1 MSESPNLGLPFIEAA
16 QAQKHVTHNEAISV
30 LDAVVQASVSDVNA
44 IAPPLTPANGSRV
57 IVASSATGVF
67 AERAAQIACFDA
79 GAWRFISPHVG
90 WLVWSTPDEMLF
102 VFTSDGWVKFTD
114 ALDAIENLDR
124 LGVGTGADAVNPLS
138 VRAAG
143 ALFTARYAA
152 DGGDGTLRLTL
163 NKETAAGTVSHIY
176 QTNWSGRAETGL
188 IGNDLWSV
196 RRSSDGATW
205 TTPLIVDTS
214 QVRVIDGSA
223 GNPGIA
229 FMSAATTGFARL
241 ADGSLCAAV
250 GGVELWRAAA
260 SGVFSIP
267 GSAIIG
273 DNSGARG
280 RLTIGVGLTH
290 GLYFGLRGSLG
301 AFADGVF
308 TLRDNAGS
316 GFGRLQFGG
325 ATSGFPALKRSSA
338 VLQARLADDS
348 NFTGLECSF
357 VRPLSYTVATV
368 PSASAVGAGATIYV
382 SNESGGAVLAFSDG
396 ASWRRVTDRAVIS

>member
-1 MSESPNLGLPFIEAA
+1 MSDSPNLGLPFIEAA
-16 QAQKHVTHNEAISV
+16 QAQKHVTHNEAISI
-30 LDAVVQASVSDVNA
+30 LDAVVQASVSDVHA
-44 IAPPLTPANGSRV
+44 IAPPLAPANGARV
-57 IVASSATGVF
+57 IVGSSPAGAF
-67 AERAAQIACFDA
+67 AGREAQIASFDA
-79 GAWRFISPHVG
+79 GAWRFVSPQIG
-90 WLVWSTPDEMLF
+90 WLVWSEPDETLF
-102 VFTSDGWVKFTD
+102 VFTNDGWMKFTD

-124 LGVGTGADAVNPLS
+124 LGVGTGADAANPLS
-138 VRAAG
+138 VRAGG
-143 ALFTARYAA
+143 ALFTARYAG
-152 DGGDGTLRLTL
+152 DGGHGSLRVTL
-163 NKETAAGTVSHIY
+163 NKETTAATVSQIY

-205 TTPLIVDTS
+205 TTPLVVDTS
-214 QVRVIDGSA
+214 QVRIIDGNAS
-223 GNPGIA
+223 NPGFSFI
-229 FMSAATTGFARL
+229 SAPTTGFARL

-250 GGVELWRAAA
+250 GGVELWRAAG
-260 SGVFSIP
+260 SGVFSAP
-267 GSAIIG
+267 GTAVIG

-280 RLTIGVGLTH
+280 RLTIGIGLTH
-290 GLYFGLRGSLG
+290 GLYFGSRGSLG

-325 ATSGFPALKRSSA
+325 ATAGFPALKRSSA

-348 NFTGLECSF
+348 NFTGFECSF
-357 VRPLSYTVATV
+357 VRPLSYTVATA